1 MSTRHNLPLPQLV
14 ATVFERTLTR
24 LMEFLAQTEY
34 DDLRATHFLNVF
46 LHMDIDGTRPGE
58 LARRA
63 GMTAQSM
70 GELIDYLEQRSYV
83 KRVPDPTD
91 RRAKLVV
98 YDDRG
103 FEASQR
109 LDGFYT
115 TLEEEWISQIGADR
129 GGLLRGA
136 LRALSSGHHM

>member
-1 MSTRHNLPLPQLV
+1 MSTHHNLPLPQLV
-14 ATVFERTLTR
+14 AIVFEQTLSK

-46 LHMDIDGTRPGE
+46 LHMDADGTRSGE

-70 GELIDYLEQRSYV
+70 GELINYLEQRGYV

-91 RRAKLVV
+91 RRAKLVA
-98 YDDRG
+98 YNDRG
-103 FEASQR
+103 FEASGK
-109 LDGFYT
+109 LDGFYAQ
-115 TLEEEWISQIGADR
+115 LEKEWIDRIGPEHKKIRD
-129 GGLLRGA
+129 A
-136 LRALSSGHHM
+136 LERLTSE